1 MGPLSRMAAL
11 CRHMMWPGLR
21 LLRAVAHLLHMSRVS
36 PGRLLTRLRSD
47 ASREQ
52 IRDCSPGRRLH
63 LLPRSDIRPGTR
75 RAGAGAG
82 SGDAG
87 ESGEGPGRGRPAQ
100 KQGCWRWMDT
110 PLSLLCALCLWPGR
124 AGQCP
129 SQAHKQ
135 NPWAQGEC
143 PLPEMPALLIRFLS
157 ITLYAPLCP
166 GGAAHPSL
174 L

>member
-1 MGPLSRMAAL
+1 MQTHDVARAQAAAGCCTPVAHEQSVPGEVTDPPAVRCQQGTDQGLQPRPPAAL
-11 CRHMMWPGLR
+11 
-21 LLRAVAHLLHMSRVS
+21 VAPV
-36 PGRLLTRLRSD
+36 
-47 ASREQ
+47 
-52 IRDCSPGRRLH
+52 
-63 LLPRSDIRPGTR
+63 IRPGTR